1 VGPENLV
8 DPVRG
13 SIGPPLDK
21 AETFGNRGAAPK
33 LLSISSAAQPHLPFV
48 SGARHPRFVSTL
60 ADLTTDE
67 QLDCILDGSVSPP
80 HLCLGGLVQYR
91 LNVDSRALL
100 AKMPLFGIG
109 LASDHSQLL
118 LHRLVLAAE
127 IANIDCGHERS
138 PFR

>member
-1 VGPENLV
+1 M
-8 DPVRG
+8 G
-13 SIGPPLDK
+13 SD
-21 AETFGNRGAAPK
+21 
-33 LLSISSAAQPHLPFV
+33 
-48 SGARHPRFVSTL
+48 
-60 ADLTTDE
+60 
-67 QLDCILDGSVSPP
+67 VSPL

-109 LASDHSQLL
+109 LASDHGQLL

-138 PFR
+138 PFSLMMPCRVPRLGSSGAGGVGRKRPASSSGLARYGSGLIILGFTYP

>member
-1 VGPENLV
+1 MLSKRTGQVVIVIVLFSA
-8 DPVRG
+8 DRRG
-13 SIGPPLDK
+13 DFSIQR
-21 AETFGNRGAAPK
+21 FN
-33 LLSISSAAQPHLPFV
+33 F
-48 SGARHPRFVSTL
+48 SGWGL
-60 ADLTTDE
+60 
-67 QLDCILDGSVSPP
+67 VSPP

-138 PFR
+138 PFSLMMPCRVPGLGSSGTAGVGRKRPASLPGLER

>member
-1 VGPENLV
+1 MT
-8 DPVRG
+8 
-13 SIGPPLDK
+13 SIFIDFL
-21 AETFGNRGAAPK
+21 A
-33 LLSISSAAQPHLPFV
+33 
-48 SGARHPRFVSTL
+48 TL
-60 ADLTTDE
+60 ADLTTDD
-67 QLDCILDGSVSPP
+67 QLDRILDGSVSPP

-91 LNVDSRALL
+91 LNVGSRALL

-138 PFR
+138 PFLLTMPCRVPELGWSGTAGVDRKRPASSSGLER